1 VPTVRRSRTLRA
13 TPEEV
18 WAIVGDAYHL
28 PRWWPR
34 VTRVEGVDDDAFTQ
48 VLTTAKGVP
57 VRADFQVV
65 ESAAPRVR
73 RWAQQLVNTPFE
85 RVLARSEVEVRLERE
100 GDAATRVA
108 MSLVQRLR
116 GIALLGSFLV
126 RRAGRRQLDAA
137 LDGLEALVAR

>member
-1 VPTVRRSRTLRA
+1 VPTVRRSRTLPA

-34 VTRVEGVDDDAFTQ
+34 VTRVEGVEDGAFTQ

-57 VRADFQVV
+57 VRADFRVV

-73 RWAQQLVNTPFE
+73 RWAQQLVDTPFE
-85 RVLARSEVEVRLERE
+85 RVLAASEVEVRLERD

-116 GIALLGSFLV
+116 GMALLGSFLV
-126 RRAGRRQLDAA
+126 RRAARRQLDGA
-137 LDGLEALVAR
+137 LDGLEALVER

>member
-1 VPTVRRSRTLRA
+1 MA
-13 TPEEV
+13 TPEEI

-34 VTRVEGVDDDAFTQ
+34 VTRVEGVDGDAFTQ

-57 VRADFQVV
+57 VRADFRVV

-85 RVLARSEVEVRLERE
+85 RVLEASEVEVRLEPAGE
-100 GDAATRVA
+100 TGTRVA
-108 MSLVQRLR
+108 VSLAQRLH
-116 GIALLGSFLV
+116 GMALLGSFMV
-126 RRAGRRQLDAA
+126 RRAARRQLDDA
-137 LDGLEALVAR
+137 LNGLERLVGR